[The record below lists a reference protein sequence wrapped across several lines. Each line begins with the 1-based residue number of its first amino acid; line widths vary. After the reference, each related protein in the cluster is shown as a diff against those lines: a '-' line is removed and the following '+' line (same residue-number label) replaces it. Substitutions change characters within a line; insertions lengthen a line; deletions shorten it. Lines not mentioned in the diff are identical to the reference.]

1 MRRKAVFVSL
11 LLPSLS
17 ATAAISDPQCDQA
30 STVAVAHL
38 RLARES
44 RNAMNRSAFNEKC
57 RVVFTQFVEAVAA
70 RKPSQLVRTARA
82 AKALSRLSTPRFR

>member
-11 LLPSLS
+11 LLLSQS

-44 RNAMNRSAFNEKC
+44 RKAMNRSAFNEKS

-70 RKPSQLVRTARA
+70 RQAVATCQDGERRSQGYR
-82 AKALSRLSTPRFR
+82 RLR

>member
-11 LLPSLS
+11 LLLSLS

-44 RNAMNRSAFNEKC
+44 RNAMNRSAFKREVPC
-57 RVVFTQFVEAVAA
+57 RLQFVEAVAA
-70 RKPSQLVRTARA
+70 RQAVATCQDCESGQS
-82 AKALSRLSTPRFR
+82 ALKVIDASDN

>member
-70 RKPSQLVRTARA
+70 RQAVATCQDGESRQS
-82 AKALSRLSTPRFR
+82 ALKVIDASDN